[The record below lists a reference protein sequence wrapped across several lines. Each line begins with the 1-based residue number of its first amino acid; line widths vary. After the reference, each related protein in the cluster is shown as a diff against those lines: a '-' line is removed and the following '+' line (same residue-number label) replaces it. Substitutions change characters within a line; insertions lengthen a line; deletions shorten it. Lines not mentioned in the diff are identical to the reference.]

1 VLGHGQANHAIT
13 VTGIARDPLDGA
25 LQGFYVND
33 SGNGQSGQ
41 FVSAHLMTTAF
52 ERTGGFCV
60 VTGAASAVAR
70 SPRLSPA

>member
-1 VLGHGQANHAIT
+1 MYRYAIT
-13 VTGIARDPLDGA
+13 VTGVARDPLDGA
-25 LQGFYVND
+25 LQGFYINE
-33 SGNGQSGQ
+33 SGNGQSSQ

-60 VTGAASAVAR
+60 VTDAAHKVAR